1 MAEAREA
8 LIQVKKWIKEG
19 IDPSEQKKA
28 QSEPTQ
34 APEVITFEKIAREW
48 LEHKTNNLTT
58 KYRSQVQSRVEN
70 YLIPAIGQIPIADLR
85 GRDILPCLREHEARG
100 HIETAHRLAGIV
112 SQICRYAVVLGH
124 CEFDAAGQLGSA
136 LSTRDPK
143 NRAAIL
149 DPTEIGTLLRAIDSY
164 KGDISTRY
172 ALKIVPY
179 VFLRN
184 TELRC
189 AHWEEIDLDN
199 ALWTVP
205 AERMKKKR
213 EHLVP
218 LATQVVTLFRSWGVW
233 AERFAEGAEDGG
245 NVHGSREVLRQ
256 SAGVRADGA
265 EDAGGLPRGREAGR
279 QGAAMGA
286 GSAGCPCWTC
296 RSACGRRRCARRR
309 FGSTRRPCSSCRPGT
324 GMPSGMPWRRMRRP
338 ARSRRLEPRSST
350 CPGRRRAGPEP
361 SPRVRDGRAGAPCGR
376 QPERAG
382 GAGCLRRRRRRR
394 ETADGR
400 MRRTDSALPPPEDV
414 SPSIGNSGFLFLENL
429 KQRQPGKCIG
439 GVGNGGQHLLL
450 APAQRLYCIEC
461 LAVGRLWRLYRFNG
475 KFD

>member
-1 MAEAREA
+1 MGMLRDGMLQGLRYDPATKKWTTKTWELKKNPRLKTAAEEAKSPIIDGDGLELRLLPGGSMVWRVAYSFQKTRKSYTAGRYTGQEDGVSLAEAREA

-189 AHWEEIDLDN
+189 ARWEEIDLDN
-199 ALWTVP
+199 ALWTIP

-218 LATQVVTLFRSWGVW
+218 LATQVIDLFRLLKEISKGCGDLVFPSPQSKTQSISDVGLLNGLRRLGYGRD
-233 AERFAEGAEDGG
+233 EMCI
-245 NVHGSREVLRQ
+245 HGFRAMASTLLNEQGFRSDVIEMQLAHVQ
-256 SAGVRADGA
+256 ENQVRAAYNRALYLD
-265 EDAGGLPRGREAGR
+265 E
-279 QGAAMGA
+279 
-286 GSAGCPCWTC
+286 
-296 RSACGRRRCARRR
+296 RRD
-309 FGSTRRPCSSCRPGT
+309 
-324 GMPSGMPWRRMRRP
+324 MM
-338 ARSRRLEPRSST
+338 
-350 CPGRRRAGPEP
+350 
-361 SPRVRDGRAGAPCGR
+361 
-376 QPERAG
+376 QKY
-382 GAGCLRRRRRRR
+382 
-394 ETADGR
+394 ADYL
-400 MRRTDSALPPPEDV
+400 DK
-414 SPSIGNSGFLFLENL
+414 L
-429 KQRQPGKCIG
+429 KNNVTQTS
-439 GVGNGGQHLLL
+439 
-450 APAQRLYCIEC
+450 
-461 LAVGRLWRLYRFNG
+461 
-475 KFD
+475 